1 VEKGV
6 KEGENSSVQLV
17 EEFDAILELVG
28 YSTIIDSLKIVDRG
42 GRVGL
47 AGFLGGLASIPDS
60 NTVLQMASGVYFS
73 FFGSFAFG
81 SPEFPL
87 SMCLFK
93 KLSRWL
99 QVENWMLS
107 RGEFSGLRI

>member
-42 GRVGL
+42 GRVCL
-47 AGFLGGLASIPDS
+47 VGFLGGLASIPDS
-60 NTVLQMASGVYFS
+60 NTLLQMASGVHFS
-73 FFGSFAFG
+73 FLGSFAFG

-87 SMCLFK
+87 SDVPLK

-107 RGEFSGLRI
+107 RGEFSGLRV